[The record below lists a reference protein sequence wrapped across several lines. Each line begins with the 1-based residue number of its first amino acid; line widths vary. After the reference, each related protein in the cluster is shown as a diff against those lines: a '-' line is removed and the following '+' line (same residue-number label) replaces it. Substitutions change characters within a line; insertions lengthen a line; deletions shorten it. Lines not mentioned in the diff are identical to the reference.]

1 MAFDKSR
8 SNYIKINRARI
19 KGREEASSI
28 YSEEINSLKAELKS
42 RVASDTSD
50 FFISVRK
57 SVEGASKRERE
68 LSQSYIESL
77 SKKEIEFQKT
87 LREVESHNNILLE
100 SLKKSLKAKEDEYS
114 KKIEIMNY
122 IIKENEDLNLK
133 LKSMINEFSLSV
145 SSRDTKISAA
155 LKQLAVIINEDKDS
169 LSHALGKY
177 VKLDSSLN
185 KARQLT
191 VN

>member
-1 MAFDKSR
+1 MAFDKSK

-19 KGREEASSI
+19 RGREEASAI
-28 YSEEINSLKAELKS
+28 YSEEINSLKSELKS

-50 FFISVRK
+50 FFISVKK
-57 SVEGASKRERE
+57 SVESASKRERE
-68 LSQSYIESL
+68 LSESYIESL

-87 LREVESHNNILLE
+87 LKEMDGYNNTLLE
-100 SLKKSLKAKEDEYS
+100 SLKKSLKAKEDEYA

-133 LKSMINEFSLSV
+133 LKSMISEFNLSV

-169 LSHALGKY
+169 LSHVLGKY
-177 VKLDSSLN
+177 TKLESNLH
-185 KARQLT
+185 KVRQLT